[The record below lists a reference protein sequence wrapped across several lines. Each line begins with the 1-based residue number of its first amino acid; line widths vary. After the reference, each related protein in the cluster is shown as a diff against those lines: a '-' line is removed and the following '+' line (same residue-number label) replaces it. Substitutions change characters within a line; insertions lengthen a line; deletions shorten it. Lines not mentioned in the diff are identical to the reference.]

1 MKKETVVEFFR
12 SKLFAGIVIGI
23 CIMLVVIC
31 IFEVGVIVGYHE
43 ADFSN
48 RWSEN
53 YNKNFAQSNS
63 FAGTMGIPD
72 SHVPSPDGI
81 LGKIISASTDSSGT
95 TTLVVSSPQKPEE
108 KIIVDGNTVIRDHEN
123 TVTASSLTTGT
134 YAVVIGAPNS
144 DGELHAS
151 LVRIVPSPEELSA
164 STTNSQ

>member
-53 YNKNFAQSNS
+53 YNKNFAGFSNS
-63 FAGTMGIPD
+63 MGIPD
-72 SHVPSPDGI
+72 EHIPSPDGI
-81 LGKIISASTDSSGT
+81 LGEIVSATTDSSGT
-95 TTLVVSSPQKPEE
+95 TTLVISSPQKPEE
-108 KIIVDGNTVIRDHEN
+108 KIIVDGNTVIRDHED